1 LVCERSPYR
10 EVFGGKNLK
19 IHINICS
26 RTNRDVKAPLRIIY
40 SLLVK
45 VKLCLLFSA
54 SSGELKLGSMC
65 YHRSLPEHFP
75 HLKKKTAT
83 MLIEISCH
91 KQ

>member
-1 LVCERSPYR
+1 MFNRANE
-10 EVFGGKNLK
+10 KLK
-19 IHINICS
+19 
-26 RTNRDVKAPLRIIY
+26 VPLRIIY

-65 YHRSLPEHFP
+65 YHRSFPEYFP
-75 HLKKKTAT
+75 HLKKETAA
-83 MLIEISCH
+83 MLIEINCH